1 MLRPCDTQKSVRHT
15 LVRPIELAEMTRT
28 RDNPQNNF
36 TPAQEAIGN
45 LLLPK
50 LKGIFSGGWTE
61 ALDAH
66 TKIGS
71 ASTSH
76 KSSVFYWHYLPLL
89 KNLVSVLAD
98 SFRQYFKLALAH
110 PRQTRRDPHLWA
122 WDQLQPAVRASLEW
136 IRDWFILA
144 CDGENR
150 FVRRMAS
157 TEYTPGQTVSLPIPT
172 TVTRFP
178 QPESWRAPAWLFQ
191 VSLAHFGVGL
201 LKTEHVPAR
210 DSEERLG
217 AAHTRLLLKG
227 ARRVFLRELRTA
239 IETVWNEEL
248 AAAGAIPT
256 GQVSVERSESKA
268 RQPKGFDGLGP
279 KKTDLS
285 RYMHNMTEKQ
295 QLAFS
300 LKYEYALG
308 LAKIASRMELD
319 RKTAYEHIKAAEA
332 KVNQAF
338 SSEKRKVNRAKSR
351 LEE

>member
-1 MLRPCDTQKSVRHT
+1 MTGSRDTPR
-15 LVRPIELAEMTRT
+15 
-28 RDNPQNNF
+28 NNF

-66 TKIGS
+66 TKIES
-71 ASTSH
+71 ASTSQ

-98 SFRQYFKLALAH
+98 SYRQYFKLALAH

-122 WDQLQPAVRASLEW
+122 WDQLQPAVHASLEW

-172 TVTRFP
+172 TVTPFP

-191 VSLAHFGVGL
+191 VSLAHFGIGL
-201 LKTEHVPAR
+201 LKPEHVPDR
-210 DSEERLG
+210 DSDERLG

-227 ARRVFLRELRTA
+227 ARRVFLWDLGAT
-239 IETVWNEEL
+239 IETVRNEEL

-256 GQVSVERSESKA
+256 EQVSVESSKSKA
-268 RQPKGFDGLGP
+268 RQPKGFERLGP
-279 KKTDLS
+279 KKADFS

-300 LKYEYALG
+300 LKYEYGLG
-308 LAKIASRMELD
+308 PTEIASRMGID
-319 RKTAYEHIKAAEA
+319 RKTLHEHLAAANKKIDEDR
-332 KVNQAF
+332 
-338 SSEKRKVNRAKSR
+338 SLEKRKINRSKSSPG
-351 LEE
+351 E